1 MIHYE
6 IKSGDR
12 LIYSSFRVN
21 QDFAATNIKFVDEVG
36 KVPTLAFDLPPDN
49 PITLEV
55 IKDEVQMY
63 RNGEMIFN
71 GNVKT
76 RKRKFNKFV
85 TYYCEGDLGYLH
97 DVFIRPP
104 FAGSSKEGTFITEVI
119 TKYNEPT
126 PKKRPLTAG
135 NINPGS
141 DITYNIEDYTDCYD
155 AISDNLFSIYN
166 GGFLRTRH
174 VKSGGSWTHNVDF
187 FASPPSDP
195 NAQKIVYAKNILDIN
210 DDDDGRDIV
219 THYIPLGATVDK
231 DRVKLS
237 GTDYI
242 SADTATLNDYGVIEL
257 VQDYSDVEDSGT
269 LSTYANQDYAAMD
282 LARKKR
288 AVKIKAVDLA
298 IVENAETPLQVGY
311 MYEVY
316 SHPHEIKFTGG
327 DKKQL
332 LRAEIDP
339 NDPAKSY
346 YWFGDVPKDSMRR
359 IQADRALAEETRQ
372 RVQKEASYTNAV
384 GVTNGKGISGTETY
398 VSQASTDKTGGN
410 DVTTASGVYD
420 VSVKWDDV
428 DITVGLDQSNFTVSS
443 GSLKISGSLGVSG
456 SLYASGYPT
465 IEDEEKSFSGK
476 LSVKNGSS
484 LSVAQGSSL
493 SVAQGSSLSASSAA
507 MNLKK
512 VLHKGI
518 TSEIPFHRQLG
529 NATAIVSVIDTTGK
543 IIGGTS
549 AITGTKPKMT
559 LYAIGNNP
567 PQTVKVA
574 VIAIGTEQG
583 GRNTHDE

>member
-36 KVPTLAFDLPPDN
+36 KVPTLTFDLPPDN
-49 PITLEV
+49 PVTLEV

-97 DVFIRPP
+97 DIFVRPIKTGTTTEGSFIGYILGLYQSAVSNRQLS
-104 FAGSSKEGTFITEVI
+104 FENLA
-119 TKYNEPT
+119 
-126 PKKRPLTAG
+126 
-135 NINPGS
+135 PGQE
-141 DITYNIEDYTDCYD
+141 ITYNIEDYTDCYD
-155 AISDNLFSIYN
+155 AIFDNLFSIYS

-174 VKSGGSWTHNVDF
+174 EKDPVTGEWTHYVDF

-237 GTDYI
+237 GNDYI
-242 SADTATLNDYGVIEL
+242 AADSTTLTEYGVIER
-257 VQDYSDVEDSGT
+257 VHDYSDVEVSGT
-269 LSTYANQDYAAMD
+269 LRTYAEQDYAAMD

-288 AVKIKAVDLA
+288 AVKVKAVDLA
-298 IVENAETPLQVGY
+298 IVDDDETPLQVGY

-316 SHPHEIKFTGG
+316 SHPHEIEFTGG

-339 NDPAKSY
+339 NNPDKCY
-346 YWFGDVPKDSMRR
+346 FWFGDVPKDSMRR

-372 RVQKEASYTNAV
+372 RVQKEASYTNAI
-384 GVTNGKGISGTETY
+384 GADSNSTYETKSG
-398 VSQASTDKTGGN
+398 SPQQTGGA
-410 DVTTASGVYD
+410 DLTTTSGHISITPSWTQVPLLKTD
-420 VSVKWDDV
+420 NTAIAGGSLKVNGSP
-428 DITVGLDQSNFTVSS
+428 TVGGETKTFNGTLAVDDGSMLNLAAGINAKSRLWKATATVTPGKAVNGAYVATATGANGAIIGCSVSGISS
-443 GSLKISGSLGVSG
+443 GS
-456 SLYASGYPT
+456 
-465 IEDEEKSFSGK
+465 
-476 LSVKNGSS
+476 
-484 LSVAQGSSL
+484 
-493 SVAQGSSLSASSAA
+493 
-507 MNLKK
+507 
-512 VLHKGI
+512 
-518 TSEIPFHRQLG
+518 
-529 NATAIVSVIDTTGK
+529 VSVVMYAVSDDTPTGK
-543 IIGGTS
+543 
-549 AITGTKPKMT
+549 
-559 LYAIGNNP
+559 
-567 PQTVKVA
+567 VDVA
-574 VIAIGTEQG
+574 VIAIGT
-583 GRNTHDE
+583 

>member
-21 QDFAATNIKFVDEVG
+21 QDFAATNIKYVDEVG
-36 KVPTLAFDLPPDN
+36 KVPTLTFDLPPDN
-49 PITLEV
+49 PVTLEV

-71 GNVKT
+71 GNVKM

-104 FAGSSKEGTFITEVI
+104 FAGSSKEDKFITEVI
-119 TKYNEPT
+119 TKYNKPT

-155 AISDNLFSIYN
+155 AITDNLFSIYK

-174 VKSGGSWTHNVDF
+174 ELKADVPDGVPYWHHYVDF
-187 FASPPSDP
+187 FAEPPSDP

-242 SADTATLNDYGVIEL
+242 SADSTTMNEYGVIER

-269 LSTYANQDYAAMD
+269 LSTYANQDYTAMD

-288 AVKIKAVDLA
+288 AVKVKAVDLA
-298 IVENAETPLQVGY
+298 IVDNAETPLKVGY

-316 SHPHEIKFTGG
+316 SHPHEIEFTGG

-339 NDPAKSY
+339 NNPDKCY

-384 GVTNGKGISGTETY
+384 GVTPSGETY
-398 VSQASTDKTGGN
+398 VSQAATDKTRGG
-410 DVTTASGVYD
+410 DITTASGLYN
-420 VSVKWDDV
+420 VSVSWTSV
-428 DITVGLDQSNFTVSS
+428 DIDVELDTSQLTLT
-443 GSLKISGSLGVSG
+443 GG
-456 SLYASGYPT
+456 SLYLSGTPT
-465 IEDEEKSFSGK
+465 VGTESKSFSG
-476 LSVKNGSS
+476 S
-484 LSVAQGSSL
+484 LSVRSGST
-493 SVAQGSSLSASSAA
+493 VNANTTQ
-507 MNLKK
+507 LKLQK
-512 VLHKGI
+512 VLYKGT
-518 TSEIPFHRQLG
+518 TSAIPFHRSLG
-529 NATAIVSVIDTTGK
+529 NATAIVSVIDSSGK

-549 AITGTKPKMT
+549 AVTGANPTMT
-559 LYAIGNNP
+559 LYAVGNNP
-567 PQTVKVA
+567 PSSVNVA
-574 VIAIGTEQG
+574 VIAIGTE
-583 GRNTHDE
+583 